1 MIIIFV
7 IMIAF
12 GTTVYINALEPLR
25 NAESEAVKIAKQRT
39 SLVEV
44 TDFTLYNGSETYYV
58 VTGVN
63 SNKQN
68 IIVWIPEK
76 NEKKVIVKKEK
87 DGITKEEAIQKLHQA
102 KDPQEIMTVKL
113 GMENNIPLWEIFYR
127 SNEELINYYY
137 VDFESGEW
145 LKDIQ
150 NL

>member
-12 GTTVYINALEPLR
+12 GITVYINALEPLK
-25 NAESEAVKIAKQRT
+25 NAESAAIKAAKKET

-44 TDFTLYNGSETYYV
+44 TDFSLYNGSETYYV
-58 VTGVN
+58 VTGIN
-63 SNKQN
+63 SKKEN

-76 NEKKVIVKKEK
+76 DDKKVIVRKES
-87 DGITKEEAIQKLHQA
+87 DGITKEEAIQKLHKE
-102 KDPQEIMTVKL
+102 KDPQKIMTVKL